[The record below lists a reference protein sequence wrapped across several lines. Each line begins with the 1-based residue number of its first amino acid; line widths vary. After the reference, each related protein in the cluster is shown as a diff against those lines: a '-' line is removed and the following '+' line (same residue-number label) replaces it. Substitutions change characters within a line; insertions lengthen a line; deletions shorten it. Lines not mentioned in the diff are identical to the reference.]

1 MPPKRAATSASTT
14 RPAKKSAN
22 KVPQGLTEA
31 SEVLP
36 QAEFVKLVKKH
47 VLPGLDDEAFKEVFQ
62 QAVVKFKRKNAVD
75 QKIKLDDHKKSLKQH
90 AKELKSSLR
99 HDWHDGSDDQMQIKN
114 YMTGGVLAWL
124 NDLVEVAIEGG
135 TQLATTQKC
144 LVFIESQMIDSM
156 LDNCRADFTCCYESD
171 YTVSDSSGN
180 RRYQGPPDTVIPC
193 FWRDLLL
200 MALIQNDTAV
210 ITSFKAHSSSLGG
223 GTYLCDVLGYIR
235 SPKLGVDRRRYGD
248 GTQQQ

>member
-14 RPAKKSAN
+14 RPAKKSAK
-22 KVPQGLTEA
+22 KVPQSLTEA

-62 QAVVKFKRKNAVD
+62 QAVIKLKRQNAIH

-90 AKELKSSLR
+90 ARELKSSLK

-114 YMTGGVLAWL
+114 YITGEVLAWL
-124 NDLVEVAIEGG
+124 NDLFEVAIEGG

-144 LVFIESQMIDSM
+144 LVFIESQRLTSCKTTVEQISPAAMTLTTVSQTPVATEDT
-156 LDNCRADFTCCYESD
+156 RAHLTLSYLASGETCC
-171 YTVSDSSGN
+171 
-180 RRYQGPPDTVIPC
+180 
-193 FWRDLLL
+193 
-200 MALIQNDTAV
+200 
-210 ITSFKAHSSSLGG
+210 
-223 GTYLCDVLGYIR
+223 
-235 SPKLGVDRRRYGD
+235 
-248 GTQQQ
+248 